1 MHSFSE
7 LSSNSPS
14 FPQKRGI
21 RPGCPLSPY
30 LFIIV
35 LSALTSDL
43 NSFFQDIF
51 SYTPWTYSSSHHLL
65 MLNTQMTLFSLHELM
80 TLSPASFISNTL
92 PLVLDSSS
100 TAPNAN

>member
-21 RPGCPLSPY
+21 RQGCPLSPY